1 MGSSSSK
8 VLTGLLCTPSVSC
21 QVPAASA
28 ASSENWTFQP
38 LPFSSSDRWIVD
50 ANGNNVPV
58 VGINWPGAADT
69 MLPEGLGY
77 QSIAN
82 IAQKIT
88 DTGFNTVRLTFA
100 IELVDDILDN
110 GGDVALST
118 TLTNA
123 LGQTNGIAMLA
134 KIINNNP
141 QFNANTTRLQVFD
154 AVAAGLATQDIYVHL
169 DNHVSKAMW
178 CCSLTDGNSWF
189 GDTYFDT
196 NKWVRGLSYMAAH
209 GKANWQTF
217 SSMGLR
223 NELRPALTGAPNL
236 QPYTWSTWKT
246 YMTAAASAIY
256 SANPD
261 VLIYFSGLESDF
273 NIEPAVGGS
282 TLLDPGFSFDV
293 ASYEW
298 AHKLVFEMHEYDEG
312 ISSSCPVYETIL
324 ESFGADATTRTT
336 GNRAPLVI
344 SEWGHD
350 ETDASDAW
358 QSAYS
363 ECLAQF
369 IVQRQLGWMV
379 WVLAGSYYI
388 RSGVQDSDETYGLL
402 DHMWSEYRGVNSS
415 AAIKQLV
422 QQTYAAYGQ

>member
-1 MGSSSSK
+1 MGSTTSK
-8 VLTGLLCTPSVSC
+8 AVIALFCTLSISCPAPGPPSAVS
-21 QVPAASA
+21 ATRS
-28 ASSENWTFQP
+28 FQP

-77 QSIAN
+77 QSIAD
-82 IAQKIT
+82 IVQWLT

-100 IELVDDILDN
+100 IEMVDDILDN
-110 GGDVALST
+110 GGDVTLSD
-118 TLTNA
+118 TLTKA
-123 LGQTNGIAMLA
+123 LGQENGTIILA
-134 KIINNNP
+134 KIISNNP
-141 QFNANTTRLQVFD
+141 QFTANTTRLQVFD
-154 AVAAGLATQDIYVHL
+154 AVAAGLAAQNIYVHL

-196 NKWVRGLSYMAAH
+196 DKWIRGLSYMATH

-256 SANPD
+256 STNPD

-298 AHKLVFEMHEYDEG
+298 AHKLVFEMHEYDEN
-312 ISSSCPVYETIL
+312 ISSSCPIYETIL

-336 GNRAPLVI
+336 GNRGPLVI

-363 ECLAQF
+363 QCLTQF
-369 IVQRQLGWMV
+369 MVDRQLGWML

-388 RSGVQDSDETYGLL
+388 RSGTQDYDETYGLL
-402 DHMWSEYRGVNSS
+402 DHTWSSYRGVNSS

-422 QQTYAAYGQ
+422 KSTYAAYGQ

>member
-1 MGSSSSK
+1 
-8 VLTGLLCTPSVSC
+8 
-21 QVPAASA
+21 
-28 ASSENWTFQP
+28 
-38 LPFSSSDRWIVD
+38 
-50 ANGNNVPV
+50 
-58 VGINWPGAADT
+58 
-69 MLPEGLGY
+69 
-77 QSIAN
+77 
-82 IAQKIT
+82 
-88 DTGFNTVRLTFA
+88 
-100 IELVDDILDN
+100 
-110 GGDVALST
+110 
-118 TLTNA
+118 
-123 LGQTNGIAMLA
+123 
-134 KIINNNP
+134 
-141 QFNANTTRLQVFD
+141 
-154 AVAAGLATQDIYVHL
+154 
-169 DNHVSKAMW
+169 
-178 CCSLTDGNSWF
+178 
-189 GDTYFDT
+189 
-196 NKWVRGLSYMAAH
+196 
-209 GKANWQTF
+209 
-217 SSMGLR
+217 MGLR
-223 NELRPALTGAPNL
+223 NELRPALTGAPSL
-236 QPYTWSTWKT
+236 HPYTWSTWKT

-312 ISSSCPVYETIL
+312 ISNSCPVYEAIL

-363 ECLAQF
+363 ECLTQF

-388 RSGVQDSDETYGLL
+388 RSGVQDSDESYGEFNFERFSLFEML
-402 DHMWSEYRGVNSS
+402 MRDRTFGSYVE
-415 AAIKQLV
+415 
-422 QQTYAAYGQ
+422 

>member
-1 MGSSSSK
+1 MGSSTSK
-8 VLTGLLCTPSVSC
+8 AVTGLLCTLTISCPVPISTATVS
-21 QVPAASA
+21 ATRS
-28 ASSENWTFQP
+28 FQP

-50 ANGNNVPV
+50 AKGNNVPV

-82 IAQKIT
+82 IVQWLT

-100 IELVDDILDN
+100 IEMVDDILDN
-110 GGDVALST
+110 GGDVTLSD
-118 TLTNA
+118 TLTQA
-123 LGQTNGIAMLA
+123 LGPANGTIILA
-134 KIINNNP
+134 DILTNNP
-141 QFNANTTRLQVFD
+141 EFTANTTRLQVFD
-154 AVAAGLATQDIYVHL
+154 AVAAGLAAQNIYVHL

-196 NKWVRGLSYMAAH
+196 DKWIRGLSYMATH

-256 SANPD
+256 SVNPE

-298 AHKLVFEMHEYDEG
+298 AHKLVFEMHEYDEN
-312 ISSSCPVYETIL
+312 ISSSCPIYEAIL

-336 GNRAPLVI
+336 GNRGPLVI

-358 QSAYS
+358 QSAYT
-363 ECLAQF
+363 ECLTQF
-369 IVQRQLGWMV
+369 MTDRQLGWML

-388 RSGVQDSDETYGLL
+388 RSGTQDYDETYGLL
-402 DHMWSEYRGVNSS
+402 DHTWSDYRGVNSS

-422 QQTYAAYGQ
+422 ESTYAAYGQ